1 MRIAMTLLLVAL
13 ATVAHA
19 NETLIR
25 DGRIMTSSDAGV
37 IERGDILVRD
47 GRIIDVGAE
56 VSVPDGATIVDA
68 NGAWITTGLFDSNTM
83 VGLGDVESSSVRSD
97 HRVRNSDLGAG
108 FRISLAIDRHSL
120 HIPITR
126 LEGVTRALVR
136 PSVGEEVFAG
146 QSAILALADDD
157 VIVSSSNAVFVY
169 LGETS
174 HRVAG
179 GTRGKAMID
188 LIDALDEADLYA
200 GNRRAFERRRLRD
213 LRESQLDLEALV
225 PVIEGD
231 KPLAVYVDRASDI
244 EVLIE
249 EIAARR
255 SGDRELDL
263 VIMGGREAWKVAD
276 LLAEEEIP
284 VVINALDN
292 APRNFDRIGARLDQ
306 AALLAQAGVTFAFMT
321 EDLFTDNRT
330 LNQGAGVA
338 VANGL
343 AWEDAI
349 EAITINPARI
359 RGIEDDYGSIEPG
372 KQADIVIWNGDP
384 LEVMSAPTRMMIRG
398 EWVELTS
405 RQLKLRDRYSDLENP
420 TQKPFGYRRGR
431 SKVPE

>member
-1 MRIAMTLLLVAL
+1 MRITMTLLLTIL
-13 ATVAHA
+13 STLAHA
-19 NETLIR
+19 DETLIR

-37 IERGDILVRD
+37 IERGNILVRD
-47 GRIIDVGAE
+47 DRIIDVGADVTAPE
-56 VSVPDGATIVDA
+56 GAAVVDA
-68 NGAWITTGLFDSNTM
+68 DGAWITTGLFDSNTM
-83 VGLGDVESSSVRSD
+83 VGLGDVESSTMRSD
-97 HRVRNSDLGAG
+97 HRIRGSDLGAG
-108 FRISLAIDRHSL
+108 FRIALAIDRHSL

-157 VIVSSSNAVFVY
+157 VIVSGSNAVFVY

-188 LIDALDEADLYA
+188 LIDALDEAELYA
-200 GNRRAFERRRLRD
+200 DNRRAFERRRIRD

-249 EIAARR
+249 EVADRR
-255 SGDRELDL
+255 SGSQGLDL

-276 LLAEEEIP
+276 LLAQEEIP
-284 VVINALDN
+284 VVINVLDN
-292 APRNFDRIGARLDQ
+292 APRSFDRIGARLNQ
-306 AALLAQAGVTFAFMT
+306 AALLEQAGVRFAFMT

-343 AWEDAI
+343 AWEDAV
-349 EAITINPARI
+349 EAMTINPARI
-359 RGIEDDYGSIEPG
+359 WGIDDDYGAIEPG
-372 KQADIVIWNGDP
+372 KQADIVLWDGDP

-398 EWVELTS
+398 DWIDLTS
-405 RQLKLRDRYSDLENP
+405 RQLRLRDRYSELENP
-420 TQKPFGYRRGR
+420 KALPFGYRD
-431 SKVPE
+431 